1 MKILFCTKYGGKR
14 YSPKCGGKR
23 YTYIP
28 QVLAASCL
36 EIWAMHQP
44 GGDTLHLRIQV
55 NWKTGKL
62 EAKVHLQVEVEERLY
77 GKQMLLKDLGH
88 CKAIKLTFN
97 DPNTTQAT
105 FTFLLL

>member
-1 MKILFCTKYGGKR
+1 MAENNILQNVVANN
-14 YSPKCGGKR
+14 
-23 YTYIP
+23 IP

-55 NWKTGKL
+55 KSKTGKQ

-77 GKQMLLKDLGH
+77 GKQMLLRDLGH